1 MRYLPLLLLTGC
13 CTPEEP
19 TIKVVD
25 NPEKDKYIAKLESE
39 ASDGASALS
48 VASKNIE
55 GKGKVLV
62 ELTQVRL
69 AGIKQPS
76 VVKVDEY
83 VKALVSPKLLDEER
97 KRAANVQAEAD
108 RLQQEAERLDE
119 ENRDLRDTLEAEQK
133 DRAWGELRTK
143 FFSLSG
149 MFALGGAALFVV
161 STFTAGKGRLAAFS
175 LVMLSV
181 FFGGAP
187 FVIRDVVESDWF
199 AWVAIALTVV
209 GISWGFIGYLHNH
222 REIKSRLTEPKNTT
236 A

>member
-1 MRYLPLLLLTGC
+1 MRYLPFLLLTGC

-76 VVKVDEY
+76 VVKVEEY
-83 VKALVSPKLLDEER
+83 VKALISPKLLDEER

-108 RLQQEAERLDE
+108 RLHQEAERLDE

-133 DRAWGELRTK
+133 DRGMGRAEDEILFAVGHVRSGGCRPVRRIDVHGWQGKAGGILARHAFGIFRRCSLRNQ
-143 FFSLSG
+143 
-149 MFALGGAALFVV
+149 
-161 STFTAGKGRLAAFS
+161 GR
-175 LVMLSV
+175 
-181 FFGGAP
+181 
-187 FVIRDVVESDWF
+187 R
-199 AWVAIALTVV
+199 
-209 GISWGFIGYLHNH
+209 
-222 REIKSRLTEPKNTT
+222 
-236 A
+236 